1 MGTNFFT
8 NEKENTLLEKIEG
21 VFMYKKVHFF
31 DALVGYLELPDI
43 LGSESSFNRPHTLES

>member
-21 VFMYKKVHFF
+21 VFKYKKLNFI
-31 DALVGYLELPDI
+31 YLIKYNLTMGKKVSKI
-43 LGSESSFNRPHTLES
+43 

>member
-21 VFMYKKVHFF
+21 VFKYKKLHLF
-31 DALVGYLELPDI
+31 DKKVA
-43 LGSESSFNRPHTLES
+43 SERCSFAYYH

>member
-21 VFMYKKVHFF
+21 VFKYKKLSLCVNLHNIMIFSAQGLF
-31 DALVGYLELPDI
+31 WRKIG
-43 LGSESSFNRPHTLES
+43 

>member
-21 VFMYKKVHFF
+21 VFKYKKVHFF
-31 DALVGYLELPDI
+31 DALVGYFRI
-43 LGSESSFNRPHTLES
+43 SESW